1 MTWLLSYFLMV
12 VIDLTEA
19 LLRGDSKRARDSGHV
34 LQQEEFWL
42 YVKGNTIHSIHI
54 EVIEFWNGFH

>member
-1 MTWLLSYFLMV
+1 MV